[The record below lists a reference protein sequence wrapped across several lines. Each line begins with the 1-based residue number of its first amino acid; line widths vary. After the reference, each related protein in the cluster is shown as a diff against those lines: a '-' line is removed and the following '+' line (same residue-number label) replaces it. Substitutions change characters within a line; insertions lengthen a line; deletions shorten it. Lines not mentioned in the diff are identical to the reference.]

1 MAVLGT
7 APRGG
12 WYTPGEEDEGWDTTE
27 GLSGERGVW
36 ERARERVGIPYRM
49 PRRVYTL
56 PWWRRLVLR
65 VTRRRRGWTGYGPRS
80 AEHAGRD
87 GGCTL
92 DHYSRVGVWY
102 QAIAFLATRSI
113 ARHPLPA
120 RAIGPARVVAK
131 IGEETRASTTAI
143 GAGRDIAHR
152 SWLRRKREGTS
163 TPLRK
168 VDGLATVEVCLG
180 HGDSIR

>member
-65 VTRRRRGWTGYGPRS
+65 VTRGRRGWTGYGPEARS
-80 AEHAGRD
+80 TRAAMAGARSITTRAWAC
-87 GGCTL
+87 GTRRSPSWRRVR
-92 DHYSRVGVWY
+92 SRV
-102 QAIAFLATRSI
+102 IHFR
-113 ARHPLPA
+113 A

-163 TPLRK
+163 RLCGKLT
-168 VDGLATVEVCLG
+168 D
-180 HGDSIR
+180 

>member
-102 QAIAFLATRSI
+102 QAITFLATRSI
-113 ARHPLPA
+113 ARHPLP
-120 RAIGPARVVAK
+120 GPSD
-131 IGEETRASTTAI
+131 RASACC
-143 GAGRDIAHR
+143 GEDRRGNAGIHDRDRGRPRHR
-152 SWLRRKREGTS
+152 ASFVAS
-163 TPLRK
+163 T
-168 VDGLATVEVCLG
+168 
-180 HGDSIR
+180 